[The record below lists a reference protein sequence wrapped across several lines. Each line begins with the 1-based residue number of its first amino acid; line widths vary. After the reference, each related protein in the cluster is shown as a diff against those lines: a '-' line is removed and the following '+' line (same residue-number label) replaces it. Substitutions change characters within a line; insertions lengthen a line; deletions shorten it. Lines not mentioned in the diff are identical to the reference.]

1 LSYDG
6 YLMVTDADLD
16 ALDRLARGAV
26 GLTAASLV
34 VGERADLTIAQ
45 WRGLAV
51 VADAAPEPTRVG
63 EVAARLG
70 MSLPSASRLVR
81 RLERHGLV
89 TSMRDESDRR
99 VTLVHATKQGLALR
113 DTVVRHR
120 REAMGRLLNGRTLP
134 ADLSNG
140 LMAIAS
146 AFDGLD

>member
-1 LSYDG
+1 
-6 YLMVTDADLD
+6 MVTEAQLD

-34 VGERADLTIAQ
+34 VGDRADLTIAQ

-63 EVAARLG
+63 EVAGRLG

-89 TSMRDESDRR
+89 SSARDESDRR
-99 VTLVHATKQGLALR
+99 VTLVRATRQGLALR
-113 DTVVRHR
+113 DVVVRHR
-120 REAMGRLLNGRTLP
+120 REAMARLLRDCTLP
-134 ADLSNG
+134 TDLATG
-140 LMAIAS
+140 LEAIAS